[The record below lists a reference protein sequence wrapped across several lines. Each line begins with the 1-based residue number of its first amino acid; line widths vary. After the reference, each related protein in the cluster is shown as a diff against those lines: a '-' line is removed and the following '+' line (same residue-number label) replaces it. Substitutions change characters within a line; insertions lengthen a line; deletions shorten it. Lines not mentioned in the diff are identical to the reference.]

1 MILLDYKAKYNNERK
16 KNRELKNII
25 RNKDE
30 TIKNYDVLLTL
41 TKDNLK
47 LARSIIKSQDDLPR

>member
-1 MILLDYKAKYNNERK
+1 MDYKAKYNNERR
-16 KNRELKNII
+16 KNKELKKII
-25 RNKDE
+25 KNKDE

-47 LARSIIKSQDDLPR
+47 LVRSIIKSQDNLPD

>member
-1 MILLDYKAKYNNERK
+1 MDYKRKYNDEKK
-16 KNRELKNII
+16 KNKELKNII
-25 RNKDE
+25 RNRDE

-47 LARSIIKSQDDLPR
+47 LARSMIRSQDELPK